1 MKKTSHKN
9 YIRNAKKKN
18 AQEMHKKF
26 NINTKKFLMEW
37 TVKWIRNTK
46 LTFKNFDMVMQVY
59 TNDLGKYDVRTC
71 LAIVFS
77 HNSFHVKPTYMRN
90 PNLSPH
96 MIGLLFD
103 ILWSWQ
109 TFEISS
115 LCIIL
120 NSDYSLQKYPL
131 SMEVIGLSFWWLI
144 SLRSNV
150 DCGSI
155 PEKKTYMLVGPLKS
169 YILIHTARLDK
180 QRCGNFPSIEC
191 FAMYKA
197 PTEKYWLEIIGA

>member
-1 MKKTSHKN
+1 MQ
-9 YIRNAKKKN
+9 KKKN

-109 TFEISS
+109 TFEISI

-144 SLRSNV
+144 SLRSNI

-155 PEKKTYMLVGPLKS
+155 PEKKH
-169 YILIHTARLDK
+169 ICWLDH
-180 QRCGNFPSIEC
+180 
-191 FAMYKA
+191 
-197 PTEKYWLEIIGA
+197 